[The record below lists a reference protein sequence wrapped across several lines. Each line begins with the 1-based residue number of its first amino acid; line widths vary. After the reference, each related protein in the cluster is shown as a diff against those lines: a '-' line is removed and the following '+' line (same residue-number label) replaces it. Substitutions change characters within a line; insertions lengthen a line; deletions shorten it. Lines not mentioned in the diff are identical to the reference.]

1 MSEKITRRE
10 FMQKTAVGAAG
21 LAVASTGILSSSRA
35 FGANERLSIGMVGPG
50 QRGRSLM
57 GDFHKAAEA
66 ANAEITAVCD
76 IWSMNLD
83 RGSKM
88 VQDWWGKE
96 PRKFRNFEDMLAL
109 KDLDGVIIA
118 TADFQHAKMLAQ
130 AVKAGKDVYCE
141 KPMANDLKDARNTLS
156 AVLDSGRVVQL
167 GTQRRSDGMH
177 AAAAEVVK
185 SGVLGTICKFD
196 VTWNYYGA
204 RWKRNDLDEAKEQ
217 DVDWKR
223 FLMGKKYRPFTPSQ
237 YMEWR
242 IYRDFSSG
250 IPDQWMSHMIDVV
263 HWLTSEQF
271 PSSVVAHGGTYV
283 WKDGR
288 ENGDTF
294 QALLEYPK
302 GFLVSFS
309 TTFGNNSGNS
319 TKIYGTNGVMDCDA
333 WKCTGEGGGD
343 QKIKEEIAIK
353 ALPSVSHMQN
363 WLECVRSR
371 KQPNADIFA
380 GYSHAV
386 AIIMANRALHSG
398 KKVTYNP
405 GTQEMDE
412 V

>member
-1 MSEKITRRE
+1 MNKITRRE

-21 LAVASTGILSSSRA
+21 LAIAGTGILSSPRA
-35 FGANERLSIGMVGPG
+35 FGANDRLSIGMVGPG

-76 IWSMNLD
+76 IWTMNRD
-83 RGSKM
+83 RGAKM

-96 PRKFRNFEDMLAL
+96 PRKFRNLEDMLAL

-141 KPMANDLKDARNTLS
+141 KPMANDLKDARNALK

-167 GTQRRSDGMH
+167 GTQRRSDGQHM
-177 AAAAEVVK
+177 AAAELMK
-185 SGVLGTICKFD
+185 TGVLGTLCKVD
-196 VTWNYYGA
+196 VSWNYYGA
-204 RWKRNDLDEAKEQ
+204 RWKRGDLNEAKEQ

-223 FLMGKKYRPFTPSQ
+223 FLMGKKYRPFTASQ

-263 HWLTSEQF
+263 NWMTGEQF

-309 TTFGNNSGNS
+309 TTFGNDSGNS
-319 TKIYGTNGVMDCDA
+319 TKIYGTKGTLDCDA
-333 WKCTGEGGGD
+333 WKCTGDGGGD

-353 ALPSVSHMQN
+353 ALPSVGHMQN
-363 WLECVRSR
+363 WLDCVRSGN
-371 KQPNADIFA
+371 QPNADIFA
-380 GYSHAV
+380 GYSHSIAT
-386 AIIMANRALHSG
+386 IMANRALHSG
-398 KKVTYNP
+398 KKVLYNP
-405 GTQEMDE
+405 ATQEMDE

>member
-1 MSEKITRRE
+1 
-10 FMQKTAVGAAG
+10 
-21 LAVASTGILSSSRA
+21 
-35 FGANERLSIGMVGPG
+35 
-50 QRGRSLM
+50 
-57 GDFHKAAEA
+57 
-66 ANAEITAVCD
+66 
-76 IWSMNLD
+76 MNLD

-141 KPMANDLKDARNTLS
+141 KPMANDLKDARNALS

-167 GTQRRSDGMH
+167 GTQRRSDGVH

-185 SGVLGTICKFD
+185 SGALGTICKVD
-196 VTWNYYGA
+196 VTWNYYGT

-223 FLMGKKYRPFTPSQ
+223 FLMGKTYRPFTPSQ

-263 HWLTSEQF
+263 HWLTGEQF

-309 TTFGNNSGNS
+309 TTFGNDSGNS
-319 TKIYGTNGVMDCDA
+319 TKIYGTKGVMDLDA
-333 WKCTGEGGGD
+333 WKCTGAGGGPD
-343 QKIKEEIAIK
+343 KIKEEIAVK

-363 WLECVRSR
+363 WLECMRSR

-386 AIIMANRALHSG
+386 ATIMANRALHSG
-398 KKVTYNP
+398 KKVLYKP
-405 GTQEMDE
+405 STQEMDE